1 MSCLQTFPGHTQ
13 GPGQG
18 AGGGD
23 DQIDFCQFCSI
34 ADSQVIFFFPVYS
47 PRPASTSLFSCVCHE
62 GDGTPPGLSKNSF
75 SLAYTRSRLCTRAL
89 TIRPCSALDSHLLG
103 RTEGKRAQRV
113 LSGVI
118 VGEEVGE
125 VPRGNAADPA
135 ARIPGP

>member
-34 ADSQVIFFFPVYS
+34 ADSQVIFFF
-47 PRPASTSLFSCVCHE
+47 SCVFSPSCLNIFVFLRLPRRRWH
-62 GDGTPPGLSKNSF
+62 PPGLSKNSF